1 LIFHILSRN
10 GLLRHVIEGKTE
22 GMIEVTRKR
31 GRGTRQVLNGLKEK
45 RGHWKLETGGLDG
58 ALWRT
63 GFGIG
68 CGSVVRQSR
77 E

>member
-1 LIFHILSRN
+1 LSRN
-10 GLLRHVIEGKTE
+10 VLLKHVIERKME
-22 GMIEVTRKR
+22 GMTEVKRKR
-31 GRGTRQVLNGLKEK
+31 GRGSRQVLNDIKEK
-45 RGHWKLETGGLDG
+45 RGYWKLKDGGLDR

-68 CGSVVRQSR
+68 CGFVVGQST

>member
-1 LIFHILSRN
+1 
-10 GLLRHVIEGKTE
+10 
-22 GMIEVTRKR
+22 MIEVTRKR
-31 GRGTRQVLNGLKEK
+31 GRGTTQVLNDLKEK
-45 RGHWKLETGGLDG
+45 RGHWKLKKGGLDG